1 MRIQY
6 RSYMRIVGRGSTMKP
21 ISVVVARNGARAVAT
36 DKELPP
42 IKGGIGGRRIACPLS
57 FSSSLTPTFVGW
69 PPRWPSLL
77 QRCTVM
83 HVVRRVTVQT
93 SQIRDC
99 PYLSGA
105 SGAEENRGNAKKAEA
120 RWLILLTRLGGLHTE
135 GGASSVVAF
144 CPADGFREAAGRLS
158 TRFISGARRPASSWP
173 SC

>member
-6 RSYMRIVGRGSTMKP
+6 GSYMRIVGRGSTMKP

-36 DKELPP
+36 DRELPP
-42 IKGGIGGRRIACPLS
+42 TKGGIGAGEELAPRS

-69 PPRWPSLL
+69 PLRWPPLL

-83 HVVRRVTVQT
+83 HVVRRVPVQT

-105 SGAEENRGNAKKAEA
+105 SGGEENRGNAKKAEA
-120 RWLILLTRLGGLHTE
+120 RWLILLTRLGGLQTE

-144 CPADGFREAAGRLS
+144 CPVDGFREAAGRLS
-158 TRFISGARRPASSWP
+158 TPFMSGARRPDFSWP